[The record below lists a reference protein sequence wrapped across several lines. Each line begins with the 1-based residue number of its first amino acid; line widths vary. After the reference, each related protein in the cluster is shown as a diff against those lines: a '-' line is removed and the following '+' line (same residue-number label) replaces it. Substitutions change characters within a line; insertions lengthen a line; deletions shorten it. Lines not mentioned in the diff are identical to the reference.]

1 MRTSRA
7 CLPATKTYHLHFIA
21 SIKARAGGVPS
32 FEAFG
37 GAPHGALY
45 SGIFL
50 DETAAKSYVALE
62 GTLPLYR
69 SASLLA
75 LQELLKSLLSG
86 WASTGLSTGQGT
98 ACWGDTAVA
107 LCAVEERW
115 SG

>member
-1 MRTSRA
+1 MAPVRTSRA

-69 SASLLA
+69 SAPCLHC
-75 LQELLKSLLSG
+75 KG
-86 WASTGLSTGQGT
+86 
-98 ACWGDTAVA
+98 C
-107 LCAVEERW
+107 
-115 SG
+115 

>member
-1 MRTSRA
+1 MHTSRA

-21 SIKARAGGVPS
+21 GSKARAGGIPS

-37 GAPHGALY
+37 SAPHAALY

-69 SASLLA
+69 SVLFILTG
-75 LQELLKSLLSG
+75 LLKLSCQVG
-86 WASTGLSTGQGT
+86 
-98 ACWGDTAVA
+98 
-107 LCAVEERW
+107 
-115 SG
+115 